1 MEPKKKPAAKK
12 KLGPST
18 LGSAAAKKPAA
29 KPAKKIKNPWSD
41 SDEGS
46 PKAAKK
52 PAAKSA
58 AKKVTKNPWSDSE
71 EDSPQASKKV
81 ISYFCCVFGNLG
93 GGGHV
98 PKKPFFTFGHP
109 RRALKKGLFGA
120 FWGLTNYEF
129 QLEYSRFSIHL
140 ERSE

>member
-29 KPAKKIKNPWSD
+29 QPAKKMKNPWSD

-58 AKKVTKNPWSDSE
+58 AKKVSKNPWSDSE

-81 ISYFCCVFGNLG
+81 IIFLLCMFCRVLVYKCHGY
-93 GGGHV
+93 
-98 PKKPFFTFGHP
+98 PEC
-109 RRALKKGLFGA
+109 R
-120 FWGLTNYEF
+120 
-129 QLEYSRFSIHL
+129 I
-140 ERSE
+140 